1 MEQVEIRE
9 AIIKMFRMETRTTD
23 MDGIRVVKDRV
34 LLLYFV
40 IIVLK
45 LRVH

>member
-1 MEQVEIRE
+1 MEEVETRE
-9 AIIKMFRMETRTTD
+9 AIIKMFRMEIGPADT
-23 MDGIRVVKDRV
+23 DGIRVVKDRP
-34 LLLYFV
+34 LLLYLA